1 MATGYWPALFIDKYF
16 LGIIFMEKDEF
27 VSLPPYEKLKSYKIL
42 KHGDFKKNYLLYIS
56 CFQLGKHLKTIQKRI
71 IKNFENGVYLEESFQ
86 MLEEICGF
94 DNKNIFNLGT
104 LFDIF
109 SKIDYLKY
117 EKKIFYIFYLQLF
130 FGKFNKKK
138 KYAKAYELY
147 KIFNVNLLQFD
158 KDDFE
163 KLRLDEKSLE
173 YLFYKTLV
181 YYYAKQNIERVFR
194 IDSLISVLDKDSL
207 SDLKT
212 DLDYSCEE
220 FYKLTENSDTHS

>member
-1 MATGYWPALFIDKYF
+1 MMVISLYNIIDSFWVVAL
-16 LGIIFMEKDEF
+16 
-27 VSLPPYEKLKSYKIL
+27 
-42 KHGDFKKNYLLYIS
+42 
-56 CFQLGKHLKTIQKRI
+56 
-71 IKNFENGVYLEESFQ
+71 
-86 MLEEICGF
+86 
-94 DNKNIFNLGT
+94 
-104 LFDIF
+104 
-109 SKIDYLKY
+109 
-117 EKKIFYIFYLQLF
+117 
-130 FGKFNKKK
+130 
-138 KYAKAYELY
+138 

-194 IDSLISVLDKDSL
+194 IDSLISVLNKDSL

>member
-1 MATGYWPALFIDKYF
+1 
-16 LGIIFMEKDEF
+16 MEEDVF
-27 VSLPPYEKLKSYKIL
+27 VSLPPYEKLKSYKLL

-56 CFQLGKHLKTIQKRI
+56 CFQLGKHLKTIEKRI
-71 IKNFENGVYLEESFQ
+71 IKNFENKIYLEESFQ

-138 KYAKAYELY
+138 KYVKAYELY
-147 KIFNVNLLQFD
+147 KKVNVNLLLFD
-158 KDDFE
+158 KEDFE
-163 KLRLDEKSLE
+163 KLKLNEKSLE
-173 YLFYKTLV
+173 YIFYKALV
-181 YYYAKQNIERVFR
+181 YYYAKQNIERFFR
-194 IDSLISVLDKDSL
+194 IDNLISVLDKDTL
-207 SDLKT
+207 LELKT

-220 FYKLTENSDTHS
+220 FYKLIKNS